1 MMREVSGRVAHLS
14 ILSPADVKAE
24 WQQIF
29 GEAAPQVPISL
40 LRLSLAYHL
49 QQEKL
54 GGLPPSALRMLDALM
69 SDGEVSV
76 CEPEIR
82 LKPGT
87 RLLREWNG
95 HVHAVMVTDDGFS
108 YAERHYGSLS
118 HIAREITNAHWSG
131 PRFFGLRR
139 PARPPV
145 RNPQVKSRAQ
155 EQNHG
160 AA

>member
-1 MMREVSGRVAHLS
+1 MTREVSDRVASLS
-14 ILSPADVKAE
+14 ILSPADIKVE
-24 WQQIF
+24 WQQLF
-29 GEAAPQVPISL
+29 GDAAPQVPVSL
-40 LRLSLAYHL
+40 LRLALTHHL

-54 GGLPPSALRMLDALM
+54 GSLPPSALRMLDALM
-69 SDGEVSV
+69 SDGEVDV

-95 HVHAVMVTDDGFS
+95 HVHAVMVTEEGFT
-108 YAERHYGSLS
+108 YADRHYGSLS
-118 HIAREITNAHWSG
+118 HIARDITKAHWSG

-139 PARPPV
+139 PSLPPARK
-145 RNPQVKSRAQ
+145 PQMKCREK

>member
-1 MMREVSGRVAHLS
+1 MTREVSDRVANLS
-14 ILSPADVKAE
+14 ILSPAAVKTE

-40 LRLSLAYHL
+40 LRLSLAHHL
-49 QQEKL
+49 QQERL
-54 GGLPPSALRMLDALM
+54 GSLPPSALRMLDALM
-69 SDGEVSV
+69 SDGEVDV

-95 HVHAVMVTDDGFS
+95 HVHAVMVTDEGFT
-108 YAERHYGSLS
+108 YADRHYGSLS
-118 HIAREITNAHWSG
+118 HIARAITKAHWSG

-139 PARPPV
+139 PSRPPS
-145 RNPQVKSRAQ
+145 RKPQMKGLAQ

>member
-1 MMREVSGRVAHLS
+1 MREVSGRVANLS
-14 ILSPADVKAE
+14 IHSPADVKAE
-24 WQQIF
+24 WQQVF
-29 GEAAPQVPISL
+29 GEVAPQVPVSL
-40 LRLSLAYHL
+40 LRLSLAHQL
-49 QQEKL
+49 QQERL

-95 HVHAVMVTDDGFS
+95 QVHAVMVTEEGFT
-108 YAERHYGSLS
+108 YADRHYGSLS
-118 HIAREITNAHWSG
+118 HIAREITKAHWSG

-145 RNPQVKSRAQ
+145 RKPHLQ
-155 EQNHG
+155 EMTHG

>member
-1 MMREVSGRVAHLS
+1 MMREVSDRVAHLS
-14 ILSPADVKAE
+14 TLSPAETKAE
-24 WQQIF
+24 WQQLF
-29 GEAAPQVPISL
+29 GEEVPQIPISK
-40 LRLSLAYHL
+40 LRLSLAHHL

-54 GGLPPSALRMLDALM
+54 GGLPLSAVRMLDALM
-69 SDGEVSV
+69 SDGEVDV

-95 HVHAVMVTDDGFS
+95 HVHAVMVTEAGFT
-108 YAERHYGSLS
+108 YADRHYGSLS
-118 HIAREITNAHWSG
+118 HIARDITNAHWSG

-139 PARPPV
+139 PARPPT
-145 RNPQVKSRAQ
+145 RKPQMKCREQ